1 MDQELYKAATEN
13 FSLPHDVVV
22 LPSQGLFYKSK
33 KKSVKLGYL
42 TATDENYL
50 LSNSPL
56 IRDNMVMTLLRNKIY
71 EHDLRPEELLEGDVE
86 AILIFLRN
94 TSFGPEYNLVLID
107 PKTGKPFNHIEYLDS
122 LDFKKTSE
130 KPNENGLFTTKLP
143 KTQVVVELR
152 PLTFYE
158 IIEIDKACE
167 NYPPTMVAPRITM
180 RLQKM
185 ITSVNGNTD
194 GEEIGKL
201 IQSLPIMDSKHIR
214 NFIKN
219 NQPGLDL
226 IRTTIS
232 PSGERVTFSVSFGDE
247 FFRPFF

>member
-1 MDQELYKAATEN
+1 MDQELYKAGTEN

-22 LPSQGLFYKSK
+22 LPSQGLFYPSK

-42 TATDENYL
+42 NATDENYL
-50 LSNSPL
+50 LSNSPS

-94 TSFGPEYNLVLID
+94 TSFGPEYNLILID

-122 LDFKKTSE
+122 LDFKKNIQP
-130 KPNENGLFTTKLP
+130 PNEKGFYVTTLP
-143 KTQVVVELR
+143 KTQVTIELR

-158 IIEIDKACE
+158 ILEIDKACDS
-167 NYPPTMVAPRITM
+167 YPPSMVAPRITM

-185 ITSVNGNTD
+185 IVSINGNPD

-201 IQSLPIMDSKHIR
+201 IQTLPIMDSKHIR
-214 NFIKN
+214 KFVRD